1 MERKTVFSVDEYYH
15 IYDRGVDKRIIF
27 IDDYDRDRFVKLL
40 FVSNGTRSFVY
51 RDIQNRP
58 LSEIDT
64 GPRLVVIGA
73 YCLMPNHFHFLVRE
87 IVDGGISKFM
97 GKLLTSYSSYFN
109 KRHGRTGR
117 LFEGTFKAEHVFY
130 DGYLKYLFSYIHL
143 NPIKL
148 IQKDWKEKGIR
159 NKSAAV
165 KYLNNYQYSS
175 YIEYS
180 TGSVDGSLILSKNAF
195 PEYFTDIADMETEVV
210 EWLDTWGVNT

>member
-1 MERKTVFSVDEYYH
+1 M
-15 IYDRGVDKRIIF
+15 
-27 IDDYDRDRFVKLL
+27 KLL